1 MGADGEIQRGL
12 GWSERLKCS
21 ICDYVSS
28 RHNLYSEVQSAKPDA
43 KTVGL
48 NIVVQ
53 VGLAH
58 TSFSNSGLNA
68 LLLAMNIPSPS
79 FSSMQNS
86 ANKVRDR
93 IEAENREDLEIIR
106 SFVKKKGIK
115 QGAYLALV
123 LLV

>member
-1 MGADGEIQRGL
+1 MGADGEIQRSL

-21 ICDYVSS
+21 ICDYVSR
-28 RHNLYSEVQSAKPDA
+28 RHNLYSEVQSAKPGA

-53 VGLAH
+53 VGLSH

-86 ANKVRDR
+86 ANKVRHR

-106 SFVKKKGIK
+106 SFVKKRN
-115 QGAYLALV
+115 
-123 LLV
+123 